1 MNYIV
6 EDTIG
11 LIIKQPCSVAKCVSI
26 LRKYNPLSIS
36 EYKNAIE
43 SGEYVFY
50 CDYTDDSGLRK
61 LRRCYDEL
69 KKAGLTVEIY
79 EQGNLTTREFISNLL
94 GTYHEIELETQAM
107 IDAEVAAEGEE
118 E

>member
-1 MNYIV
+1 MDYNI

-11 LIIKQPCSVAKCVSI
+11 LVINQPCSMAKCISV

-36 EYKNAIE
+36 DYKSAIE

-69 KKAGLTVEIY
+69 KKEGLNVEIY
-79 EQGNLTTREFISNLL
+79 EQGDLTTREFISNLL
-94 GTYHEIELETQAM
+94 RTYHEIELETQTMMDIEA
-107 IDAEVAAEGEE
+107 EE
-118 E
+118 ENE